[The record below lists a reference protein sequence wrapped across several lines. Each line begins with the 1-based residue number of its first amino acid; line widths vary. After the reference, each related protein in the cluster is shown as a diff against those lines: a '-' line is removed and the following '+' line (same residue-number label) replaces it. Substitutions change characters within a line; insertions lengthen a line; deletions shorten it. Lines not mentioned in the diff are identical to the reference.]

1 MKSDSELKDMVFGLL
16 KGSDLAT
23 AVTGQLLKT
32 RRPKN
37 STKEDIIIA
46 VLANEGYELQEAVVN
61 VNIYVEDNIIDG
73 QPEEDTI
80 RCRELSGIAKTVLRE
95 IHLNGAWLKP
105 SPPRVFEAQDIPWH
119 IVNNKITIKINN
131 EL

>member
-1 MKSDSELKDMVFGLL
+1 MKSDIDIKDEIYNLL
-16 KGSDLAT
+16 KGSELAQ
-23 AVTGQLLKT
+23 AVTGEVYKT

-46 VLANEGYELQEAVVN
+46 VVANEGIQKQEAVVN
-61 VNIYVEDNIIDG
+61 VNVYVEDNVIDG

-80 RCRELSGIAKTVLRE
+80 RCRELADIAKSVLQE
-95 IHLNGAWLKP
+95 VHINGAWVKP

-119 IVNNKITIKINN
+119 IINNKLSYKFLN
-131 EL
+131 E

>member
-1 MKSDSELKDMVFGLL
+1 MKSDIDIKDEIYNLL
-16 KGSDLAT
+16 KGSELAQ
-23 AVTGQLLKT
+23 AVTGEVYKT

-46 VLANEGYELQEAVVN
+46 VVANEGSQKQEAVVN
-61 VNIYVEDNIIDG
+61 VNVYVEDNVIDG

-80 RCRELSGIAKTVLRE
+80 RCRELADIAKSVLQE
-95 IHLNGAWLKP
+95 VHINGAWVRP

-119 IVNNKITIKINN
+119 IINNKLSYKFLN
-131 EL
+131 E